1 MTLRFD
7 GRVAVVTGAGSG
19 LGRAHAL
26 LLASRGAAVV
36 VNDVAG
42 PGDDD
47 LTPAQRVVDEI
58 TAAGGTAIADGH
70 SVATPDG
77 GERIVGTAVES
88 FGRVDVVVNNAGVVR
103 DKTFAKLT
111 PEMLEP
117 VLDVHLRGA
126 FHVTGPA
133 YKVMRDNG
141 YGRIVSTSSAAGL
154 FGNFG
159 QTNYGAAK
167 MALVG
172 FTRVLAMEGERHGVK
187 ANVVAP
193 IAATPMSAGL
203 LDEDWERRLKP
214 ELVSPAVAFLAHES
228 CPVTGE
234 ILSAAAGRVA
244 RVFIAE
250 SRGFYSPGLTVE
262 DIQDHW
268 QTICAEDGYAVPR
281 SAEDERN
288 LLTAAFEAA
297 EGVRSGR

>member
-7 GRVAVVTGAGSG
+7 GQVAVVTGAGSG

-26 LLASRGAAVV
+26 LLAARGAAVL

-42 PGDDD
+42 PDDSGT
-47 LTPAQRVVDEI
+47 TPAQRVVDEI
-58 TAAGGTAIADGH
+58 TAAGGSAVTDGNSVSTPEGGAAI
-70 SVATPDG
+70 VAT
-77 GERIVGTAVES
+77 ALAA
-88 FGRVDVVVNNAGVVR
+88 FGSVDIVVNNAGVVR

-111 PEMLEP
+111 PELLEP

-133 YKVMRDNG
+133 YKVMRDKG

-172 FTRVLAMEGERHGVK
+172 FTRVLAMEGARYGVK
-187 ANVVAP
+187 ANVIAP
-193 IAATPMSAGL
+193 IAATAMSAGL

-244 RVFIAE
+244 KIFVAE
-250 SRGFYSPGLTVE
+250 TRGFYSPDLTVE
-262 DIQDHW
+262 DIVDQW
-268 QTICAEDGYAVPR
+268 ETICDEQGYAVPH
-281 SAEDERN
+281 SAEEERD
-288 LLTAAFEAA
+288 LLSAAFRAA
-297 EGVRSGR
+297 EGVGSTA